1 MTARTWTIREV
12 LDWATED
19 FAGRG
24 IESPRLDAE
33 LLVAEA
39 LGTDRVGLYLDLH
52 RPLVDAERSSIRPL
66 VARRREREPV
76 AYILGHR
83 DFYGRR
89 FNVTKDV
96 LIPRPDTETLVDH
109 ALECIPEARPCR
121 VLDIGTGSGAIA
133 VTIAAERPLA
143 MVTATD
149 ISEAALKV
157 AANNAERLGVAER
170 IRFERANLL
179 SSTEQYDL
187 IVSNPPYVAR
197 SEMLSLQAE
206 VRKHEPSDALE
217 AGEDGLDIIRALLL
231 ATEAAAATGAQLA
244 GRSRGRAGAFRVGSR
259 FGAHRLAAG
268 CGAPGPP
275 ANRAGRSPTSNL
287 TQPKLAEE

>member
-1 MTARTWTIREV
+1 LTARTWTIGEV
-12 LDWATED
+12 LDWATKD

-24 IESPRLDAE
+24 IDSPRLDAE

-39 LGTDRVGLYLDLH
+39 LETDRVGLYLDLH
-52 RPLVDAERSSIRPL
+52 RPLVDGERSSIRPL

-89 FNVTKDV
+89 FRVTSDV

-109 ALECIPEARPCR
+109 ALDCIPNDQPCR

-143 MVTATD
+143 AVTATD
-149 ISEAALKV
+149 ISQAALNV
-157 AANNAERLGVAER
+157 AAHNAERLGVLDR

-179 SSTEQYDL
+179 GGTEEYDL
-187 IVSNPPYVAR
+187 VVSNPPYIAR
-197 SEMLSLQAE
+197 SEMASLQAE
-206 VRKHEPSDALE
+206 VREHEPSGALE

-231 ATEAAAATGAQLA
+231 ATQAATSTGAQLLVEVGA
-244 GRSRGRAGAFRVGSR
+244 GQAASVADFASASTAWQPVALHRDLNRIERVVHLR
-259 FGAHRLAAG
+259 R
-268 CGAPGPP
+268 
-275 ANRAGRSPTSNL
+275 T
-287 TQPKLAEE
+287 

>member
-1 MTARTWTIREV
+1 MTDRTWTIREV
-12 LDWATED
+12 LDWATRD

-52 RPLVDAERSSIRPL
+52 RPLVERERSSIRPL

-89 FNVTKDV
+89 FGVTPDV
-96 LIPRPDTETLVDH
+96 LIPRPDTETLVEH
-109 ALECIPEARPCR
+109 ALACIPADQICR

-143 MVTATD
+143 TVTATD
-149 ISEAALKV
+149 ISEGALNV
-157 AANNAERLGVAER
+157 AAENAERLGVADR
-170 IRFERANLL
+170 IQFERVNLL
-179 SSTEQYDL
+179 SGTEQYDL
-187 IVSNPPYVAR
+187 IVSNPPYIAR
-197 SEMLSLQAE
+197 SEMESLEAE
-206 VRKHEPSDALE
+206 VREHEPVGALE
-217 AGEDGLDIIRALLL
+217 AGEDGLDVVRALLT
-231 ATEAAAATGAQLA
+231 ATQAATATGAQLLVEVGA
-244 GRSRGRAGAFRVGSR
+244 GQAVSVLDF
-259 FGAHRLAAG
+259 AAG
-268 CGAPGPP
+268 NTAWQPV
-275 ANRAGRSPTSNL
+275 AVHRDLNRIERVVHL
-287 TQPKLAEE
+287 RRI

>member
-1 MTARTWTIREV
+1 VTARTWTIREV
-12 LDWATED
+12 LDWTTED

-24 IESPRLDAE
+24 IDSPRLDAE

-52 RPLVDAERSSIRPL
+52 RPLVDVERSSIRPL

-89 FNVTKDV
+89 FHVTADV

-109 ALECIPEARPCR
+109 ALECIPDDQPCR

-149 ISEAALKV
+149 ISEAALNV
-157 AANNAERLGVAER
+157 AAGNAERLGVSDR
-170 IRFERANLL
+170 IRLERADLL
-179 SSTEQYDL
+179 DGTEQYDL
-187 IVSNPPYVAR
+187 IVSNPPYIAR
-197 SEMLSLQAE
+197 SEMQSLQAE
-206 VRKHEPSDALE
+206 VREHEPSGALE
-217 AGEDGLDIIRALLL
+217 AGEDGLDIIRALLV
-231 ATEAAAATGAQLA
+231 ATEGAAATGAQLLVEVGVGQA
-244 GRSRGRAGAFRVGSR
+244 PSVVDFASARTAWKPIAVHRDLQRIERVVHLR
-259 FGAHRLAAG
+259 RI
-268 CGAPGPP
+268 
-275 ANRAGRSPTSNL
+275 
-287 TQPKLAEE
+287 

>member
-52 RPLVDAERSSIRPL
+52 RPLVDVERSSIRPL

-89 FNVTKDV
+89 FHVTADV

-109 ALECIPEARPCR
+109 ALECIPDDQPCR

-149 ISEAALKV
+149 ISEAALNV
-157 AANNAERLGVAER
+157 AAGNAERLGVSDR
-170 IRFERANLL
+170 IRLERADLL
-179 SSTEQYDL
+179 SGTEQYDL
-187 IVSNPPYVAR
+187 IVSNPPYIAR
-197 SEMLSLQAE
+197 SEMQSLQAE
-206 VRKHEPSDALE
+206 VREHEPSGALE
-217 AGEDGLDIIRALLL
+217 AGEDGLDIIRALLV
-231 ATEAAAATGAQLA
+231 ATEGAAATGAQLLVEVGA
-244 GRSRGRAGAFRVGSR
+244 GQAPSVLDFASARTAWKPIAVHRDLHRIERVVHLR
-259 FGAHRLAAG
+259 RI
-268 CGAPGPP
+268 
-275 ANRAGRSPTSNL
+275 
-287 TQPKLAEE
+287 